1 MLGDGRKQSAEKTA
15 SALRAAAMLTG
26 IPFLLAA
33 SIALGAFGGRWL
45 DQKLGTEPW
54 LMVVCALLGM
64 AAGFREMF
72 RLVAQLGTGKRGR
85 GS

>member
-1 MLGDGRKQSAEKTA
+1 MLDNGRKQSAERTA

-26 IPFLLAA
+26 IPFLLGACVAA
-33 SIALGAFGGRWL
+33 GVFGGRWL
-45 DQKLGTEPW
+45 DQKLGTDPW
-54 LMVVCALLGM
+54 LTVVCALLGT

-72 RLVAQLGTGKRGR
+72 RLVAQLGTGKKGR